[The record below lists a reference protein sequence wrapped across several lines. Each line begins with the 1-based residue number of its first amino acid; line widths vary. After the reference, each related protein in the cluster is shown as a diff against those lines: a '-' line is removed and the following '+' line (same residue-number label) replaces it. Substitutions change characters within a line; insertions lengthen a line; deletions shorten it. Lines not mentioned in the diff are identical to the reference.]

1 MIKPPVTT
9 SWSCPKCLT
18 LNVVESQGLL
28 RILRCKTC
36 ESNKNLFSGRYDVG
50 RMLLESN
57 LYIKYNAQNTKGPA
71 GVLAEFTIRALHKPN
86 SYVCRAS
93 FRRACKRHSCSQ
105 TEARQLLRDVG
116 MICERACFTYQA
128 QLKLYNIVFKTQL
141 SWECCGYRINKG
153 EESYAVNLANN
164 VPLYSSLQVEKRND

>member
-1 MIKPPVTT
+1 MTKPTITT
-9 SWSCPKCLT
+9 SWHCTKCLA
-18 LNVVESQGLL
+18 LNIVESQGLL
-28 RILRCKTC
+28 RTLECKIC

-50 RMLLESN
+50 RIILESN
-57 LYIKYNAQNTKGPA
+57 LYIEYNVQNIKGPA

-93 FRRACKRHSCSQ
+93 FRRACKRHNCSQ

-116 MICERACFTYQA
+116 MIRERACFTYQA
-128 QLKLYNIVFKTQL
+128 QLKLYNIVFKSLL
-141 SWECCGYRINKG
+141 SWDICGYRISKG
-153 EESYAVNLANN
+153 EESYAVNLANS